1 MNIVTGEVTE
11 VLSKPI
17 EKYNKWWVKVKYNC
31 YGNISETELMFAS
44 IDSALKV
51 DIGFKFDC

>member
-17 EKYNKWWVKVKYNC
+17 EKHNKWWVKVKYNC

>member
-1 MNIVTGEVTE
+1 MNVVTGEVTE
-11 VLSKPI
+11 LLSKPF
-17 EKYNKWWVKVKYNC
+17 EKHNKWWVKVKYNC